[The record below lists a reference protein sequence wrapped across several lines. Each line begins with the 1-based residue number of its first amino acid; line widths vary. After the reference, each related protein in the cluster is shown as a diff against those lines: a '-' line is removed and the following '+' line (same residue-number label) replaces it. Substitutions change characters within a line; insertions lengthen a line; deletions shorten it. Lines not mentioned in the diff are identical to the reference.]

1 MKQEAHMYTRA
12 YTHTAWSLLV
22 LTPGHRACHRLWM
35 IYTVPLQQREWIFP
49 FPSRINCKQHLHWG
63 CIFFCPLLPCAGD
76 LCSLNLCDLVHACH
90 TLCGFICPV
99 VSGRHGFYS
108 VYALDCGDWFTY
120 IQLSLQFWDEAN
132 LIIVDNL
139 FGVLEFSLQDFI
151 ESFCVYIHNGYWFV
165 IFFLLGFSVVLVAC

>member
-1 MKQEAHMYTRA
+1 MESVSVDSWAQGLPQTVDDIHST
-12 YTHTAWSLLV
+12 
-22 LTPGHRACHRLWM
+22 TPVERM
-35 IYTVPLQQREWIFP
+35 DFSFPIKNQLQIA
-49 FPSRINCKQHLHWG
+49 STLGVH
-63 CIFFCPLLPCAGD
+63 FFCPLLPCAGD
-76 LCSLNLCDLVHACH
+76 LCSLNLCNLVHACH
-90 TLCGFICPV
+90 TLCVFICPV

-108 VYALDCGDWFTY
+108 VYVLDCADWFTY

-165 IFFLLGFSVVLVAC
+165 IFFLLGFSVVLVAW